1 MFSVETSKKWIYMLD
16 IELNYTAETRPV
28 RRLLITWLV
37 NTAGHLFTKSFGYT
51 SPCGFFDPFGRSVLT
66 LLWDF
71 LVLRSWY
78 DNRGCIF
85 IVFVSD
91 WFLLVRS
98 MTVMEANE
106 LVIFNKIREKS
117 SEYIFVLLIQIGWA
131 VDKIMCRD
139 VWKSLKLS
147 HPAYI
152 SMKSSQILN
161 SLI

>member
-1 MFSVETSKKWIYMLD
+1 MFSVETSKEWIYMLS
-16 IELNYTAETRPV
+16 IELNYTTATGPV
-28 RRLLITWLV
+28 RWLLITWLV
-37 NTAGHLFTKSFGYT
+37 NTASHLFTKGFGYT
-51 SPCGFFDPFGRSVLT
+51 SPSGFFDRFGRFVLT
-66 LLWDF
+66 LFGDF

-78 DNRGCIF
+78 DNCGCIV
-85 IVFVSD
+85 ITFVSD

-106 LVIFNKIREKS
+106 LVIFNKIGEKS

-161 SLI
+161 SLK